1 MEKYLCIDL
10 SRTKLR
16 YAVVTE
22 KLDTTDEGTEY
33 IGTGSREEVFDP
45 IRDVADRYRDEVVGV
60 SITMPG
66 VIDPARGI
74 AYSGGVF
81 GWVRDTEYAKELSEY
96 IDMPVVICNDA
107 KSAALAEVGY
117 GSLKKVQNGVLLMI
131 LNTGIGGAVITDG
144 HILNGHHFAA
154 GEFSYMKGD
163 YQQRESYQ
171 DIFALTVSLD
181 GLSRLV
187 EESSGMKNLNV
198 LRICSKMAMGDE
210 GVKKGV
216 EEYCNRLAV
225 YIYNIQCVIDAD
237 VFVIGGHLTD
247 DPNMVK
253 MIQNAVDK
261 VFASDHF
268 KNIFKPVI
276 KQCVFHDNSRRYGA
290 VYNFR
295 MQTGRIKSE

>member
-16 YAVVTE
+16 YAIVSE
-22 KLDTTDEGTEY
+22 KLDTTAEGTEY
-33 IGTGSREEVFDP
+33 IGINSREEVFDP
-45 IRDVADRYRDEVVGV
+45 IKEVADRYRDEVEGV

-66 VIDPARGI
+66 VIDPKRGF

-81 GWVRDTEYAKELSEY
+81 EWVRDTEYAKELSEY

-117 GSLKKVQNGVLLMI
+117 GALKKVQNGVLLMI

-163 YQQRESYQ
+163 YQRREGYQ
-171 DIFALTVSLD
+171 DMFALSTSLD
-181 GLSRLV
+181 GLTRLV
-187 EESSGMKNLNV
+187 EESSGKKNLNV

-210 GVKKGV
+210 DVKKGV
-216 EEYCNRLAV
+216 EEYCDRLAV
-225 YIYNIQCVIDAD
+225 YIYNIQCVVDAD

-247 DPNMVK
+247 DPNMVR
-253 MIQNAVDK
+253 MIQQSVDK
-261 VFASDHF
+261 IFANDRF

-290 VYNFR
+290 VYNYR
-295 MQTGRIKSE
+295 MQTGKIASE

>member
-16 YAVVTE
+16 YALVTE
-22 KLDTTDEGTEY
+22 GLDVLAEGNEY
-33 IGTGSREEVFDP
+33 IGIDNREEVFGP
-45 IRDVADRYRDEVVGV
+45 IKTVADRYRDEIEGV

-66 VIDPARGI
+66 VIDPAKGF

-81 GWVRDTEYAKELSEY
+81 SWVRNVPYADELSAY
-96 IDMPVVICNDA
+96 INLPVVICNDA
-107 KSAALAEVGY
+107 KAAALAEVGY
-117 GSLKKVQNGVLLMI
+117 GALKKVENGVLLMI

-163 YQQRESYQ
+163 YQRREGYQ
-171 DIFALTVSLD
+171 DMFALANSLD

-187 EESSGMKNLNV
+187 EEASGKKNLNV
-198 LRICSKMAMGDE
+198 LRICSKMAAGDE
-210 GVKKGV
+210 DVRRGV
-216 EEYCNRLAV
+216 EEYCDRLAV
-225 YIYNIQCVIDAD
+225 YIYNIQCVVDAD

-253 MIQNAVDK
+253 MIQASVDK
-261 VFASDHF
+261 IFANDHF
-268 KNIFKPVI
+268 KNIFKPTI

-290 VYNFR
+290 VYNYR
-295 MQTGRIKSE
+295 LQKGKI